1 MKKILTLFLCT
12 WIALSALEPGKNY
25 DFFQRNGQNVLG
37 AELMPLEPYYALKYL
52 VLVLVV
58 TEVLRLR
65 VAFVPA
71 IACHCSPGE
80 LERQQDEQSNGEPT
94 THAK

>member
-1 MKKILTLFLCT
+1 
-12 WIALSALEPGKNY
+12 
-25 DFFQRNGQNVLG
+25 
-37 AELMPLEPYYALKYL
+37 
-52 VLVLVV
+52 
-58 TEVLRLR
+58 
-65 VAFVPA
+65 VPA